1 MSAVWPAGANPRL
14 PERMLIM
21 NNRKLK
27 LFPAGLLALLFS
39 VSAFAQIDCV
49 GGSAAVPNVLLNPGA
64 ANTNL
69 NPYINQRHVFCGE
82 LRDNN
87 TATGYHSR
95 PGGHDPILAPAVL
108 AARVT
113 GAVTQSTD
121 YPDVYQG
128 VGIQVRQVDGPW
140 VDKQPDFSTF
150 FPDHCTQAQVV
161 ASIGYAYSQN
171 PQGASAPFHGPSAP
185 NAGAQHYCTS
195 NDGSLLQ
202 VRGYLNSI
210 GGNWIVNTA
219 YPQM

>member
-27 LFPAGLLALLFS
+27 LFPAGLLVLLFS

-49 GGSAAVPNVLLNPGA
+49 NGSAAVANVLLNPGA
-64 ANTNL
+64 TNSNL

-82 LRDNN
+82 LRANN

-113 GAVTQSTD
+113 GAVAQSAH
-121 YPDVYQG
+121 YPDVYRG
-128 VGIQVRQVDGPW
+128 VGIQVRQVLGAW
-140 VDKQPDFSTF
+140 FNKQPNFSTF

-161 ASIGYAYSQN
+161 ASIGYAYSQD
-171 PQGASAPFHGPSAP
+171 PQVASAPFHGPSAP
-185 NAGAQHYCTS
+185 NAGAPLYCTS

-202 VRGYLNSI
+202 VQGYLNSI